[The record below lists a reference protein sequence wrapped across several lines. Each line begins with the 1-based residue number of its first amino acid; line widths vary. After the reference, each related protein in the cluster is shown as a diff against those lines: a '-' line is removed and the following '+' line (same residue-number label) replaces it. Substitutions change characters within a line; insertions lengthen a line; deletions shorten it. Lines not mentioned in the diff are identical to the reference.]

1 MQTTIGEHLARIRR
15 RAELTQ
21 EQLAEASSVSVE
33 TIRALEQGKRAS
45 ARMATLARLARALGV
60 PTSALLGSA
69 ARAAALREPGARPLG
84 LVEIRRALTPVRGLD
99 GQPVDDQAERRPPS
113 AAGLL
118 ASIRETGRLYH
129 ANDYAAALTAMPAL
143 LAEARALVT
152 ATDGDAQAEAY
163 GLHAHAHQLA
173 GRLMIQLRQSDLA
186 HVALIAAV
194 DSATQSGE
202 PVIGATA
209 IRSLCWLLVRQA
221 RVVEAERLAVR
232 TADAVE
238 PRLSRAQ
245 PAELAVWGDLL
256 VRAASAAARDNR
268 DDDSA
273 EMLDL
278 AEAAAVRLGGRR
290 HELVDLAGT
299 ELSVTT
305 VAMMRVET
313 AVLAGDAGRAL
324 RLAAEVEPSA
334 SVTPS
339 SYQRHRLDVA
349 SAYVQT
355 GQYGDATDVLV
366 DLRDRAPA
374 WLRHQRYARDIV
386 TDLAAARRR
395 AMTKELAE
403 LADLVGC

>member
-129 ANDYAAALTAMPAL
+129 ANDYAAMLTVLPGL
-143 LAEARALVT
+143 LGEAGALV
-152 ATDGDAQAEAY
+152 ASTDGEAQAEAY
-163 GLHAHAHQLA
+163 GLHAYAHGLA
-173 GRLMIQLRQSDLA
+173 GRLMMQLRQSDLA
-186 HVALIAAV
+186 HVALAAAV
-194 DSATQSGE
+194 DSAAQSGDR
-202 PVIGATA
+202 VIGATVV
-209 IRSLCWLLVRQA
+209 RSLCRLLLRQG

-238 PRLSRAQ
+238 PRMSRAR
-245 PAELAVWGDLL
+245 PEELAVWGDLL
-256 VRAASAAARDNR
+256 VSAAAAAVRDNR
-268 DDDSA
+268 DDDA
-273 EMLDL
+273 REQLDL
-278 AEAAAVRLGGRR
+278 AESAAVRLRGR
-290 HELVDLAGT
+290 HHDLLNVACT
-299 ELSVTT
+299 DLSVAS
-305 VAMMRVET
+305 VAMMRVEVA
-313 AVLAGDAGRAL
+313 AVAGQPDRAL
-324 RLAAEVEPSA
+324 SLSTGMQPSPIVA
-334 SVTPS
+334 PS

-355 GQYGDATDVLV
+355 GRYGDATDVLV

-386 TDLAAARRR
+386 TDLAVARRR